1 MDLSC
6 EKLAKT
12 VIITAVNDFID
23 YAEHKNTA
31 LREIGIN
38 AKQFLFAKEPVW
50 INSRHTWLE
59 RAGYDPE
66 WFEERLN
73 KAYPQYV
80 RARGRGKPNNPKAL
94 ITLTC
99 PTCKNE
105 FKVYRSMHK
114 INPRTHCSR
123 NCKRR

>member
-23 YAEHKNTA
+23 YAEHKNKG
-31 LREIGIN
+31 LREIGMD

-50 INSRHTWLE
+50 INSRRTWLE
-59 RAGYDPE
+59 YAGYDPE
-66 WFEERLN
+66 WFEEKLS

-80 RARGRGKPNNPKAL
+80 RARSRGKPVNPKSL
-94 ITLTC
+94 ILVKC
-99 PTCKNE
+99 PTCKKN
-105 FKVYRSMHK
+105 FNVYKSMHK
-114 INPRTHCSR
+114 INPRKYCSR
-123 NCKRR
+123 LCQRG